1 MKKRKNIFVRNQRKS
16 IFKLKGFKQ
25 ALSLIMILFM
35 CLVLLPVSPIEA
47 VGEEA
52 FQNYRIYLDT
62 RSMSKNYDFSFNNYD
77 SVRLWSSSNG
87 FRAKSGITEIGGVKY
102 LYWDSLNDDS
112 SFLFT
117 CGVSDKGDD
126 DIWNIVAFNDYTRT
140 DVINVSINAAKGNI
154 FYWDSVSM
162 VKIKASDKTG
172 QPIREQYVLNKKE
185 VYSENLTS
193 INSNYIYLDATDMIE
208 TCNWAS
214 AGRNNVVLH
223 VSSDGREYAPT
234 GVGKNNDRYYIYWNA
249 QDYNV
254 SEGVIFLYKGK
265 FGDTNDNWT
274 LKNNKEFCRTEYV
287 NGNTEFINDNTNNS
301 GIKGKIF
308 YPIVNANGF
317 DDNKTDE
324 KTNTYTYKLG
334 TRTTFDNTS
343 TISKGD
349 ESQDIPTGT
358 FTQDDNLYYVN
369 STIYDYY
376 SDYELMAGKDR
387 SNISRGE
394 NTLSYTDNGQTK
406 YRKDV
411 RYYNTLYMP
420 ERIFDLALSD
430 YYKDNSVEKPIYFG
444 HFQSKHSEE
453 GTLYHN
459 IATELNLYGYSSNS
473 NDNSNVTKNNVNN
486 FYNNNNSEWR
496 INCNDCA
503 VDVNHTA
510 EQHETSA
517 AVQGLVNNTL
527 TNNNL
532 TIQGSSGTV
541 EAPYFSE
548 SFLRGNNSKG
558 VNLGNVYKNV
568 AFPFKLNSEG
578 YWEFNSADSSQS
590 LRLKQ
595 DSSTSQYYMDRVG
608 SDNAVMGFTN
618 DAPTTVSN
626 YFPFNDKEDSGNV
639 AKLNYGFG
647 TRFDIKFTLT
657 EDGQIEVSNS
667 ETGATENKN
676 IEFNFSGDDDVW
688 VFIDG
693 KLALDIGGGHGA
705 VSGKINFGG
714 SSTTKT
720 ATVSGVKTA
729 DGTEYNKTTTFDL
742 TGSNTKE
749 HTLTMFYMERGLWE
763 SNMKIT
769 FNFPKHNNFEVGKT
783 VDIPKVDPIFNNA
796 METLKT
802 KSFDFSIS
810 NLVTD
815 GHDYTGDGS
824 TPQTT
829 QKIFNAYSDND
840 TILKTGDVKY
850 GITTKDNQ
858 TVISW
863 YAPSEKKDKDGQDV
877 TDKRLVK
884 IYSNSSK
891 DTLDVS
897 SMSDYL
903 TFNVFNESSN
913 DDNGLY
919 PFIALVDG
927 DGTRI
932 GAWITDV
939 YAYDSSNTSIGKNMW
954 RTIKVDLEK
963 LKNEPK
969 NVLDVGTTEEFDFS
983 NVKEIQFAYWNDVN
997 IYITP
1002 FIFNKKVEISE
1013 GTVNAFETDPTKIK
1027 DYGSNSSK
1035 KVEPANGAIYSIAG
1049 QDGYKEVSNGSF
1061 SIKDKETAS
1070 FRDQFRKG
1078 SYILVSEV
1086 GVDPNV
1092 FKTTW
1097 SIYDD
1102 GKEISKEDLQK
1113 ETINVKQTENKES
1126 VTEVEGFDSGDG
1138 RTVKSAVEGITKPDN
1153 SIAFYRYDAPDNE
1166 NLNLNLKV
1174 SYVNQLKVGNLTI
1187 KKSIAEGDVTDK
1199 DYKFKVTF
1207 SNVAGMSLEG
1217 NEKLEKEF
1225 TLNPS
1230 HSKEDSVPNEITISG
1245 IPAGTS
1251 YKVQEI
1257 KGDGDEFTL
1266 KEVTQSPS
1274 SEDTIIDLPN
1284 YTVSGTIVADQDK
1297 NLEFGNLVF
1306 PSVEVKGEKYWEGNE
1321 DEPDKPEEITIRLE
1335 RKVKGADESTWEVA
1349 KDKAGNDIADK
1360 VVKISDSW
1368 EYGYSGLPKYV
1379 DPKDKTKGEYEYR
1392 VVEIKVGDKDVADS
1406 GYNPEYST
1414 DSAGNLNIT
1423 NKKVGSI
1430 TIVKADSETK
1440 ETITASNT
1448 TFKIQKLKD
1457 TSKDK
1462 DVNDIVNSDFDTSF
1476 TKRED
1481 STGANGTIKFDNLPK
1496 GTYLITEVEAPSGYI
1511 KLNKPFKITLPHE
1524 YKAGD
1529 KVDGEIAVVAGEKA
1543 DITIKVLNPK
1553 AAILPIAGL
1562 KGIQLYLLIGIFTM
1576 LLSAG
1581 VCTVVNL
1588 RKSKKTN

>member
-1 MKKRKNIFVRNQRKS
+1 MKRVERNQRKS
-16 IFKLKGFKQ
+16 ILRRKGFKK

-35 CLVLLPVSPIEA
+35 CLVLLPMRPIKA
-47 VGEEA
+47 SGEES
-52 FQNYRIYLDT
+52 FQDWRIYLDT

-77 SVRLWSSSNG
+77 SVRLWSSNNG

-117 CGVSDKGDD
+117 CGVSDKDDD

-162 VKIKASDKTG
+162 VKIKAEDKNG
-172 QPIREQYVLNKKE
+172 KPIKEQYVLNKKE
-185 VYSENLTS
+185 VYSDNLTI
-193 INSNYIYLDATDMIE
+193 INPNYIYLDVTDMIE

-214 AGRNNVVLH
+214 GGRNNVVLH
-223 VSSDGREYAPT
+223 VSSEKKEYAPT
-234 GVGKNNDRYYIYWNA
+234 GVGKNNNRYYIYWDA
-249 QDYNV
+249 QNYNL
-254 SEGVIFLYKGK
+254 SKGIIFLYKGK
-265 FGDTNDNWT
+265 YGDKNDNWT

-287 NGNTEFINDNTNNS
+287 NGNTEFINDNANNS

-317 DDNKTDE
+317 DDNNKTDE
-324 KTNTYTYKLG
+324 KINTYTYKLG

-430 YYKDNSVEKPIYFG
+430 YYKDNSVGKPIYFG

-503 VDVNHTA
+503 VDVTHTA
-510 EQHETSA
+510 EQHETSV

-578 YWEFNSADSSQS
+578 YWEFDSADSSQS

-608 SDNAVMGFTN
+608 SSNAVMGFTN

-667 ETGATENKN
+667 NTGATEKKN

-705 VSGKINFGG
+705 VSGKIDFGG
-714 SSTTKT
+714 NSTTKK

-729 DGTEYNKTTTFDL
+729 GGTEYNKTTTFNL

-783 VDIPKVDPIFNNA
+783 VDIPEVDPIFNDS

-815 GHDYTGDGS
+815 GHDYTGDDS
-824 TPQTT
+824 TTKT
-829 QKIFNAYSDND
+829 QEIFNAYSDNN
-840 TILKTGDVKY
+840 TISKTGDVQS
-850 GITTKDNQ
+850 GITKKDNQ

-891 DTLDVS
+891 DTLNVS

-939 YAYDSSNTSIGKNMW
+939 YAYDNSNTSIGKNMW
-954 RTIKVDLEK
+954 RTIKVDLSK
-963 LKNEPK
+963 LKN
-969 NVLDVGTTEEFDFS
+969 NVLKSGTTAGFDFS

-1086 GVDPNV
+1086 GVDPDV
-1092 FKTTW
+1092 FETTW

-1102 GKEISKEDLQK
+1102 GKEISREDLQK
-1113 ETINVKQTENKES
+1113 ETTNVKQTENKES
-1126 VTEVEGFDSGDG
+1126 VTEVEGFDSSDG
-1138 RTVKSAVEGITKPDN
+1138 RTVKNAVNGITKPDN

-1174 SYVNQLKVGNLTI
+1174 SYVNKLKVGNLTI
-1187 KKSIAEGDVTDK
+1187 KKSIVEGEAIDK

-1207 SNVAGMSLEG
+1207 SNVAGMGLEG
-1217 NEKLEKEF
+1217 NNTLEKEF

-1297 NLEFGNLVF
+1297 NLGFGNLVF

-1321 DEPDKPEEITIRLE
+1321 DEPDKPTEITIRLE

-1379 DPKDKTKGEYEYR
+1379 DPNAETKVEYEYK
-1392 VVEIKVGDKDVADS
+1392 VVEIKVGDKDVANS
-1406 GYNPEYST
+1406 GYKPEYST
-1414 DSAGNLNIT
+1414 DANGNLNIT

-1430 TIVKADSETK
+1430 TIVKADLETE
-1440 ETITASNT
+1440 ETITVSNAK
-1448 TFKIQKLKD
+1448 FKIQKLID
-1457 TSKDK
+1457 NSKDK
-1462 DVNDIVNSDFDTSF
+1462 DVDNIEETDFDTTF
-1476 TKRED
+1476 TKREN
-1481 STGANGTIKFDNLPK
+1481 STSNGVLKFDNLPK

-1511 KLNKPFKITLPHE
+1511 KLNKSFKITLPHE
-1524 YKAGD
+1524 YNEGD
-1529 KVDGEIAVVAGEKA
+1529 KVDGEIAVVAGEKL

-1553 AAILPIAGL
+1553 AATLPLSGL
-1562 KGIQLYLLIGIFTM
+1562 KGIQLYLLIGVLTM

-1581 VCTVVNL
+1581 VYTVVKV
-1588 RKSKKTN
+1588 RKSKKIS